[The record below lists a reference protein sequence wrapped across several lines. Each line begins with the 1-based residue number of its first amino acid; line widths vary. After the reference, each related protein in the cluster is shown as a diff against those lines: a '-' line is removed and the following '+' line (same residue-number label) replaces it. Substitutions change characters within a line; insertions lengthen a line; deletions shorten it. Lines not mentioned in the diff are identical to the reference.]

1 LGLLPAGTIQDGDAV
16 GLDIHQVAARID
28 RLAPA
33 QRDELYARLSD
44 LAGPDPPNPT
54 LTRDQISALAEA
66 GFTIGFHTRRHDALP
81 ALDQAALNRALQ
93 DGREDLSRIIGRP
106 LETIAYPH
114 GRADERVGA
123 AARSAEFRF
132 GFTTSGLPASADD
145 DPLLVGRVIPR
156 DGSGTGLAA
165 HGTFSIGIVRSLQM
179 EIAEEPRA
187 DTVSHH
193 GVGTSRVAVGRLSV
207 VARHSARR
215 LSERLARW
223 PPVGRVRFG
232 SLRRLTPISSDFGWD
247 RGQPIDRYYIADFMR
262 RHGRGGEQ
270 APGAISGR
278 VLEIGDDT
286 YASDFSSKDLDQVDV
301 LDPSGENPRANV
313 IADLTDA
320 PQIPSNTYDCVICT
334 QTLLLIYDLRAAIRT
349 IHRILKPGGT
359 LLATVPGISPATPE
373 MATWGDHWRLTS
385 VSARRL
391 LEELFDPLTTTIE
404 TYGNVLASAAFLYGL
419 SAQDLRREELDT
431 RDPKYEFLIA
441 IKAVKGDAERAKVD

>member
-1 LGLLPAGTIQDGDAV
+1 
-16 GLDIHQVAARID
+16 
-28 RLAPA
+28 
-33 QRDELYARLSD
+33 
-44 LAGPDPPNPT
+44 
-54 LTRDQISALAEA
+54 
-66 GFTIGFHTRRHDALP
+66 
-81 ALDQAALNRALQ
+81 
-93 DGREDLSRIIGRP
+93 
-106 LETIAYPH
+106 
-114 GRADERVGA
+114 
-123 AARSAEFRF
+123 
-132 GFTTSGLPASADD
+132 
-145 DPLLVGRVIPR
+145 
-156 DGSGTGLAA
+156 
-165 HGTFSIGIVRSLQM
+165 
-179 EIAEEPRA
+179 
-187 DTVSHH
+187 
-193 GVGTSRVAVGRLSV
+193 
-207 VARHSARR
+207 
-215 LSERLARW
+215 
-223 PPVGRVRFG
+223 VRFG

-320 PQIPSNTYDCVICT
+320 PQIPSDTYDCVICT